1 MRRAFALLLV
11 FLIIMCISLPASAAS
26 SATSGDLAA
35 TVYADGSCQ
44 ITLRLTLRLDSAGQ
58 KLIFPVPANAY
69 AIQVN
74 GGGASA
80 RRNGQV
86 MEIDLSRAIGDMA
99 GTASVTLSY
108 SLPNIIVEEEEDEQ
122 TSLLLRLPML
132 CGFPLAVENLRFSVT
147 LPGDFPGRPTFI
159 STYYQT
165 RIEEDIVSEVQGSHL
180 SGGITRSLMGG
191 DWLTMEL
198 AVTDAMFPQDKP
210 IVWTLGVPELAMT
223 ILGVLSLLYW
233 LIFLRALPPRFQK
246 RSSAPD
252 GIGAGELAPALTM
265 GKADLTM
272 MVVQWAQL
280 GYIHIQINQ
289 NGRILLQKRMTMG
302 NERSQYE
309 NRIFRAL
316 FGSKNI
322 IDGTGLHYAQLC
334 RKVAAGSPG
343 VHGLFKPQ
351 SGNPLVFR
359 VLSALIAVF
368 GGYAVGL
375 ALGGDSVLRGV
386 IGVATAL
393 AGGISGWIIQDGCAH
408 AHLRRK
414 YRFWISLALCAGWMI
429 LGFVVNTPRIAGWL
443 VIAELLGGFSAA
455 YGGRRTE
462 MGRLSFSQILGLRR
476 QLAHM
481 DSATVQTITRSNP
494 DYFYSLMPYALAL
507 GVDSAF
513 ARAFGGK
520 RLGACPYLTGG
531 TEGSM
536 TAAEWSSL
544 LRDAVSAM
552 DERQRQL
559 FWERLTGR

>member
-1 MRRAFALLLV
+1 MRRAFALLAA
-11 FLIIMCISLPASAAS
+11 FLIIICIALPASAAS
-26 SATSGDLAA
+26 AATSGDLAA

-44 ITLRLTLRLDSAGQ
+44 ITLRLTLRVEDAGQ
-58 KLIFPVPANAY
+58 KLVFPVPANAY

-74 GGGASA
+74 GAGASA

-86 MEIDLSRAIGDMA
+86 MEIDLSRAIGDLA

-108 SLPNIIVEEEEDEQ
+108 SLPNIIVEEEDGET
-122 TSLLLRLPML
+122 TSLVLRLPML

-165 RIEEDIVSEVQGSHL
+165 RIEEDILSEVQGSHL
-180 SGGITRSLMGG
+180 SGGIARELMGG

-198 AVTDAMFPQDKP
+198 SVTEDMFPQEKP
-210 IVWTLGVPELAMT
+210 IVWTLGIPELAMAICG
-223 ILGVLSLLYW
+223 ILGFVYW
-233 LIFLRALPPRFQK
+233 LIFLRSLPPRFLK
-246 RSSAPD
+246 RTAAPD

-265 GKADLTM
+265 GRTDLTM

-280 GYIHIQINQ
+280 GYILIQINDA
-289 NGRILLQKRMTMG
+289 GRVLLHKRMAMG

-316 FGSKNI
+316 FGTKNL

-334 RKVAAGSPG
+334 RKVAAGKSG
-343 VHGLFKPQ
+343 VHGLYKRE

-359 VLSALIAVF
+359 VLTALIALF
-368 GGYAVGL
+368 GGYSIGL
-375 ALGGDSVLRGV
+375 ALAGDSVLRGV
-386 IGVATAL
+386 IGVAMAL
-393 AGGISGWIIQDGCAH
+393 VGGISGWIIQDGCQY

-414 YRFWISLALCAGWMI
+414 WRLWISLALCAVWLA
-429 LGFVVNTPRIAGWL
+429 LGFAVNTAAVAGWL
-443 VIAELLGGFSAA
+443 VAAELLGGFAAA

-462 MGRLSFSQILGLRR
+462 MGRLSFAQILGLRR

-481 DSATVQTITRSNP
+481 DSKTVQRITRINP
-494 DYFYSLMPYALAL
+494 DFFYTMAPYALAL

-513 ARAFGGK
+513 ARSFGAQ
-520 RLGACPYLTGG
+520 RLGPCPYLTGG
-531 TEGSM
+531 ADGHM
-536 TAAEWSSL
+536 TAAEWSGL
-544 LRDAVSAM
+544 LRDAVNAL